1 MKALKIIIGILCAL
15 VLFWVVVNIIPANKV
30 CEENPW
36 LGNGTTLIS
45 AHRGGSKLNP
55 ENTEKA
61 FDYVI
66 LETDYCDIIEIDI
79 QYTKDGVLVIHH
91 DDYVNRMALE
101 DQENKVYLKDLDYS
115 ELKNYNLGRNYIVPG
130 ETEPRVYKDLSISE
144 AEDLGLTIMTLE
156 EFLTKYKE
164 ARDFKLYL
172 EIKPKDE
179 SGLKMIREVEEL
191 LNSSKYSWW
200 KDRTMIISFYDKGI
214 SYIID
219 EYEDQ
224 YVGALG
230 YKIAPQLIGYILR
243 LDSLI
248 NVKYHSLQTK
258 MVQNLGP
265 ISANVAT
272 ERMVES
278 CHARNQSI
286 TFWTINDRSDMEYLV
301 SIKADVITTDCPNVL
316 AEVLG
321 K

>member
-1 MKALKIIIGILCAL
+1 MKFLKVLLSIIVVL
-15 VLFWVVVNIIPANKV
+15 VLFWVVVNLFPGNKV
-30 CEENPW
+30 CENNPW
-36 LGNGTTLIS
+36 MKTDHTMIS
-45 AHRGGSKLNP
+45 AHRGGSQLNP

-66 LETDYCDIIEIDI
+66 LETDYCDIVEIDI

-91 DDYVNRMALE
+91 DDYVNRMALD
-101 DQENKVYLKDLDYS
+101 DQENKVYLKDLTLE
-115 ELKNYNLGRNYIVPG
+115 ELRNYNLGRNFTSRDSLTP
-130 ETEPRVYKDLSISE
+130 YKELSITE
-144 AEDLGLTIMTLE
+144 ADNEGLTIMTLE

-179 SGLKMIREVEEL
+179 SGLDMIREVQTL
-191 LNSSKYSWW
+191 LSSDKYSWW
-200 KDRTMIISFYDKGI
+200 KERTMIISFYDDGI
-214 SYIID
+214 SYLLE
-219 EYEDQ
+219 EYPEQ

-230 YKIAPQLIGYILR
+230 YKIAPQLIGYLLG

-272 ERMVES
+272 ERLLKD
-278 CHARNQSI
+278 CHDRNQSV
-286 TFWTINDRSDMEYLV
+286 TFWTINERSDMEYLV
-301 SIKADVITTDCPNVL
+301 SIGADVITTDAPDVL
-316 AEVLG
+316 KDVIN